1 VSEIS
6 LSREEGVGQRLST
19 FLMQRDLP
27 QNFALLVEP
36 CVTVKT
42 VILLQPHRTV
52 VANFIPGNFGLFRRN
67 PWQPLAEPRFKNTG
81 LGTGAQLPPK
91 KCIKK
96 ALISRQTLR
105 LFSALDLTQTFE

>member
-1 VSEIS
+1 MAEIS
-6 LSREEGVGQRLST
+6 LSREEGVGQCFST
-19 FLMQRDLP
+19 YVMQWNLP
-27 QNFALLVEP
+27 QNFALRVEP
-36 CVTVKT
+36 YVTVKT

-52 VANFIPGNFGLFRRN
+52 VANFIPGSFGLFRRN

-81 LGTGAQLPPK
+81 VRTGAQLPPK
-91 KCIKK
+91 KCINK